1 MCAVLKAPQVRCYV
15 DWLKRVGYRSFNCQF
30 SYDALTY
37 EKIDELYA
45 LLARLVPN
53 RKNGAIEL
61 WLRAERGSIEDF
73 GNYEEFHEE
82 GEAETYA
89 EFEKL
94 WRSQFP
100 DEVEWFNFLAIEN
113 KDIDYRMIFLGHRSV
128 IEVDGR
134 KERSF
139 PNDIS
144 EFAVW
149 LVDAVTDAIRQIETG
164 TYNEMLERVLPPQHR
179 TGTIRRAQLWEVW
192 PETRTD
198 FFAGI
203 SQENVAEFLSI
214 GTDTL
219 PPGVKRLPAMTADD
233 FFRCCA
239 LGYRANNYLGAE
251 KTPREQYR
259 QHADGRDDGLGEL
272 PPDSPEAFS
281 IWYHDKNRYGGHPW
295 EVCRGGNSTH
305 IDLFVCEDEFG
316 FYFRVAGSSWTR
328 TIEAVNFYLA
338 LRRAGLP
345 VIIHQASKLKE
356 RLTGDEKIGIVPDGV
371 FPSYCHSMFEG
382 EDIIDFMNLPL
393 ENRDAFAARCVWQPV
408 TRAYL
413 KDEVKAG
420 GPPHQ

>member
-1 MCAVLKAPQVRCYV
+1 MCAVLKAPQVKRYA
-15 DWLKRVGYRSFNCQF
+15 DWLKRVEYQNFNCQF

-37 EKIDELYA
+37 KKIDELYA
-45 LLARLVPN
+45 MLERLKPN

-61 WLRAERGSIEDF
+61 WLRAERGGIEDF
-73 GNYEEFHEE
+73 GNYEEFHEA

-94 WRSQFP
+94 WRLQFP

-113 KDIDYRMIFLGHRSV
+113 KDINYRMIFLEHRSV
-128 IEVDGR
+128 IEVDSR

-144 EFAVW
+144 AFAAW
-149 LVDAVTDAIRQIETG
+149 LVDAVADVIRQIESG
-164 TYNEMLERVLPPQHR
+164 TYNEMLERELPPQHR
-179 TGTIRRAQLWEVW
+179 IGTISRAQLWEIW
-192 PETRTD
+192 PKVKAD

-219 PPGVKRLPAMTADD
+219 PPSTKRLPEMTAND

-239 LGYRANNYLGAE
+239 LGYQANNYLGTE

-259 QHADGRDDGLGEL
+259 QYADGRDDGLGEL

-281 IWYHDKNRYGGHPW
+281 LWYHDREQHGGHPW
-295 EVCRGGNSTH
+295 EVCCGGNSTH
-305 IDLFVCEDEFG
+305 IDLFVCEDELG
-316 FYFRVAGSSWTR
+316 YYFRVAGSSWVR

-338 LRRAGLP
+338 LHHAGQP
-345 VIIHQASKLKE
+345 VAIHQADKLKE
-356 RLTGDEKIGIVPDGV
+356 RLAGTEKIGIVPDGV
-371 FPSYCHSMFEG
+371 FPSYCHSMFG
-382 EDIIDFMNLPL
+382 DEDMIDFMNLPL
-393 ENRDAFAARCVWQPV
+393 ENRDFFAARCVWQPV
-408 TRAYL
+408 TQAHL
-413 KDEVKAG
+413 KGEVKAADL
-420 GPPHQ
+420 PL